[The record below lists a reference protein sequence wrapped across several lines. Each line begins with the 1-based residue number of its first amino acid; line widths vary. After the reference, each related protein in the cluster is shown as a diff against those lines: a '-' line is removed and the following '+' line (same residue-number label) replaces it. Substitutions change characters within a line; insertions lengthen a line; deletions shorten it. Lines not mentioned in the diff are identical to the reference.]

1 MHNEGFFLCPIFLL
15 LHAQHTTMIE
25 KEKSSQIG
33 FIQKTHGVKG
43 ELTLALIE
51 DVDYQALEVD
61 FLYLDIDKGLVP
73 FYVESYRI
81 KSTKNVLIKLESI
94 DTENRANELSG
105 IAVFINSE
113 QLRNQTQ
120 LNDADFL
127 GYQVFDKNKG
137 YIGLINAVLEIT
149 NNPLFSLDFE
159 GKEILFPINPD
170 FIIAIDDTKK
180 MVQVDLPEGLIDL
193 YLAEPE
199 NDKDDF

>member
-1 MHNEGFFLCPIFLL
+1 MSYFPTF
-15 LHAQHTTMIE
+15 AHTTHTIMIE
-25 KEKSSQIG
+25 KEESSQIG

-51 DVDYQALEVD
+51 NVDYEALEVD
-61 FLYLDIDKGLVP
+61 FLYLDIDNGLVP

-105 IAVFINSE
+105 IAVFVNSE
-113 QLRNQTQ
+113 QLKDQDQ
-120 LNDADFL
+120 LSDTDFL
-127 GYQVFDKNKG
+127 GYRVFDRNKG
-137 YIGLINAVLEIT
+137 YIGVIKTVLEIT

-170 FIIAIDDTKK
+170 FIIATDDTDKT
-180 MVQVDLPEGLIDL
+180 VQVDLPEGLIDL
-193 YLAEPE
+193 YLAETE
-199 NDKDDF
+199 EDEDDF

>member
-1 MHNEGFFLCPIFLL
+1 MSYFPTFTRTT
-15 LHAQHTTMIE
+15 HTTMIE